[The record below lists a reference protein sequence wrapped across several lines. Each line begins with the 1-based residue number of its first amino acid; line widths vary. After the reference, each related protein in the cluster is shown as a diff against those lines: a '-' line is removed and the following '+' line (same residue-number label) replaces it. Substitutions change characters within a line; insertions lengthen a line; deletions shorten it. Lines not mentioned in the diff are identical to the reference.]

1 MNFRVLEQRGLENAR
16 SPFRVVEDNG
26 QEVQW
31 VNRFLDQERV
41 RSVAET
47 TLRSYAYDLL
57 NFLRWWVEVSQTTA
71 INEKA
76 ESTLLDYIR
85 FQTNRQPQPAAATIN
100 RRVGIAE
107 RALRLAFPPTN
118 FLRPWF
124 SVRLLAPAPTRHR
137 TAASGLEPVTRE
149 DTQAR
154 HPATIRGRSR
164 AVLDQL
170 PNLAGSGHRGSYA
183 VRRSP
188 LVRGT
193 RAQPRRSVALRIT
206 VASVRQGR
214 QTPLHATSCGNA
226 PTVGSLPAAGT
237 PTELRRALIRRPQRA
252 CTRKATDSRR
262 IAFAVPSS
270 PSYY

>member
-107 RALRLAFPPTN
+107 RALRLAFPHTQTSFVPG
-118 FLRPWF
+118 FQYGYWRPLPLGIGRPLPALSRLR
-124 SVRLLAPAPTRHR
+124 VRTPKRVILPLSEEEVEQFWTSFRTSRDLAIVVLCCSTV
-137 TAASGLEPVTRE
+137 S
-149 DTQAR
+149 AR
-154 HPATIRGRSR
+154 AKYARSTATICCSPNHSCECAAR
-164 AVLDQL
+164 AA
-170 PNLAGSGHRGSYA
+170 N
-183 VRRSP
+183 
-188 LVRGT
+188 
-193 RAQPRRSVALRIT
+193 
-206 VASVRQGR
+206 
-214 QTPLHATSCGNA
+214 
-226 PTVGSLPAAGT
+226 PAA
-237 PTELRRALIRRPQRA
+237 
-252 CTRKATDSRR
+252 CH
-262 IAFAVPSS
+262 
-270 PSYY
+270 